1 MSFTGILLAVGIV
14 AAVGLF
20 IGIFLGIAS
29 VIFKVNVDEREEK
42 IVEVLPGNNC
52 GGCGYP
58 GCSGLAAAIV
68 KGEADVGG
76 AVIESPKKAA
86 DVFSYADEQLDYLRK
101 ADAMAEVL
109 PFYAQNVR
117 EENSGDSITAASDND
132 VLYAFPKTADNGY
145 FMYYDKR
152 VFSEGD
158 VGDMDTMIQK
168 AAAADKNVYLNFGNA
183 YYSTGFFFT
192 AGIEF
197 HFENG
202 VQKDDYD
209 IEQAVSAAKAMC
221 HIAENV
227 GKGFSG
233 NPGQI
238 GDNAYIEQGFQE
250 NTLAAAVTGTWMGP
264 SIRKAIDTENLG
276 AAKLPTVLMDGEQKQ
291 LHSFGGYKMIGVSKF
306 SSFPFSAQTL
316 AYFLTCEENQLK
328 RHTERGA
335 IPTNRRAAASDEVS
349 ADPALQAIKVQRPY
363 AHPLGTYAGGVYGAS
378 GIASVGENQG
388 VAGKRQSAVLEQL
401 KIVPLPLATRKA
413 EDIPTGG
420 INDKLNVEATEAI
433 EQVEVF
439 NITGA
444 KVFSKKNYTEKAE
457 INTANLPAGT
467 YVIRMTTKSAS
478 EVRSF
483 VKF

>member
-1 MSFTGILLAVGIV
+1 MKKRLRMT
-14 AAVGLF
+14 AAVLAGM
-20 IGIFLGIAS
+20 
-29 VIFKVNVDEREEK
+29 
-42 IVEVLPGNNC
+42 
-52 GGCGYP
+52 
-58 GCSGLAAAIV
+58 LAAGALAGCQNGQPADVSQTESKTVSAVTQGKTDFSDPAVTQEKTDFSDPATLQTIKDNMAHEAAANSGKIELKIWCSAEGREFEKSLVEEFVRRYADSRYTISVKTIV

-152 VFSEGD
+152 VFSED
-158 VGDMDTMIQK
+158 EVGDMDTMIQK

-202 VQKDDYD
+202 MQKDDYD

-221 HIAENV
+221 HIAENE

-264 SIRKAIDTENLG
+264 KLKELIGADNLG

-349 ADPALQAIKVQRPY
+349 ADPALQAIKAQRPY

-378 GIASVGENQG
+378 GIASVGGEI
-388 VAGKRQSAVLEQL
+388 L
-401 KIVPLPLATRKA
+401 KVK
-413 EDIPTGG
+413 G
-420 INDKLNVEATEAI
+420 
-433 EQVEVF
+433 QVSDER
-439 NITGA
+439 IR
-444 KVFSKKNYTEKAE
+444 NYFETYAEKA
-457 INTANLPAGT
+457 ASGMYLPT
-467 YVIRMTTKSAS
+467 L
-478 EVRSF
+478 
-483 VKF
+483 